1 MELFKVALNKKIK
14 TYEEIIE
21 IIFKKSLD
29 SLAGVI
35 ETLMTINIFLLFNS
49 NFKHN
54 ML

>member
-35 ETLMTINIFLLFNS
+35 ETLMTINIFFII
-49 NFKHN
+49 
-54 ML
+54 